1 MTSALAAIPAD
12 EAGADTLEIMSA
24 APRYAAWQVEML
36 QPYLGRR
43 IMEVGS
49 GIGNISAGLRALDPE
64 LLVLTD
70 TDPWYLN
77 RLRQAFAGDQVVQF
91 ADLTLPDP
99 TARDRFAPL
108 RLDSVVALN
117 ALEHI
122 EDDLGSLRTMSQM
135 LAPGGRVVLLVPAL
149 PALYGTLDTEL
160 QHFRRYTKGSLT
172 SVMRAAGLRDVQ
184 TMWYN
189 RLGTFGWWFNARVRK
204 APRVP
209 LGQLRLFDK
218 LVPLLRHE
226 RHLHLPFG
234 QSLIAVGT
242 VK

>member
-36 QPYLGRR
+36 QPHLGRR

-49 GIGNISAGLRALDPE
+49 GIGNISACLRMLDPE

-77 RLRQAFAGDQVVQF
+77 RLRQTFADDQAVQF
-91 ADLTLPDP
+91 ADVTLPDP
-99 TARDRFAPL
+99 TARERFAEL

-117 ALEHI
+117 VLEHI
-122 EDDLGSLRTMSQM
+122 EDDLGSLETMRRM
-135 LAPGGRVVLLVPAL
+135 VVPGGKVVLLVPAS
-149 PALYGTLDTEL
+149 PALYGTLDVEL
-160 QHFRRYTKGSLT
+160 QHFRRYTRDGLRRLMT
-172 SVMRAAGLRDVQ
+172 DAGLHDIQ
-184 TMWYN
+184 LTWYN
-189 RLGTFGWWFNARVRK
+189 RLGTLGWWLNARVRK
-204 APRVP
+204 ATRIPV
-209 LGQLRLFDK
+209 GQLRMFDS
-218 LVPLLRHE
+218 LVPLLRYE
-226 RHLHLPFG
+226 KYLPLPFG

-242 VK
+242 S